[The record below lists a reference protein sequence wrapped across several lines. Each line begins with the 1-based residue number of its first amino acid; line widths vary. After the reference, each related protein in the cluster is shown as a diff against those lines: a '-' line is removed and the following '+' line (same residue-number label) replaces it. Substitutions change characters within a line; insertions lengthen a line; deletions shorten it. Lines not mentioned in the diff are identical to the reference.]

1 MYAQDQDEKI
11 VVIKASRIISCMT
24 DEPLSDTNKKVSV
37 SIADWVSKWQHLEA
51 GLEEVSKAGE
61 AFTLLVFMP
70 KKINEYWR

>member
-37 SIADWVSKWQHLEA
+37 SIEDWVSKFLVVDW
-51 GLEEVSKAGE
+51 GLEEVSNAAE